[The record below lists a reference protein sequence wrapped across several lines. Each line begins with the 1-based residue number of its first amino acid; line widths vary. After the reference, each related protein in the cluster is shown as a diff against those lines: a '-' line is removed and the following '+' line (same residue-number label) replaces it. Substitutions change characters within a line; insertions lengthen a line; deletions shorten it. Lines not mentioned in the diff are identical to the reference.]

1 MSILQKAR
9 TWLALKAFDLADAIS
24 YRKLLGSSESDAG
37 PAVSPRTALQLATV
51 WACVRLI
58 SETIATLPLLVYQ
71 RNSADD
77 GRSVARNHPLYAI
90 LHDSP
95 NANMTAV
102 EFWEA
107 VVAQL
112 CLWGNAY
119 CLKSFAPGGR
129 LIALDPLRPD
139 LMVVRLMRDG
149 SLKFCYS
156 DPKGYV
162 EYSEDQIF
170 HVKGFGVDGLIGLSP
185 IAYARNSLGSAR
197 AADEAS
203 GKVFK
208 NGMRA
213 GGALTMANI
222 LNPDQRKQIRESMA
236 EQLAGAANT
245 GKLMVLEGGSTY
257 TPLSMNPDDAQ
268 MLQTRSFNIEE
279 ICRWFRVPPFMVG
292 HSEKSTSWGTG
303 LEQQMIGFLTFAL
316 RPYLTRIE
324 QGIRKSLL
332 PPAERGRV
340 FAEYSL
346 EGLMRA
352 DSAARAAFYASAAQ
366 NGWLTRNEIR
376 SLENRPPLAG
386 GDELTVQSNL
396 VPLSLL
402 GKVTNTA
409 QAAKSAIL
417 NWLGLDAPGEHDEA

>member
-1 MSILQKAR
+1 MNIIRKASA
-9 TWLALKAFDLADAIS
+9 WLAQKAFDIADAVT
-24 YRKLLGSSESDAG
+24 YRRLVGGDSHAG
-37 PAVSPRTALQLATV
+37 HKVSPRTALQLATV

-58 SETIATLPLLVYQ
+58 SETIATLPLVVYQ
-71 RNSADD
+71 RNPGDD
-77 GRSVARNHPLYAI
+77 GRSVARNHSLYAI

-112 CLWGNAY
+112 CLWGNSY
-119 CLKSFAPGGR
+119 SLKSFSAGK

-139 LMVVRLMRDG
+139 LMVVKLQRDG

-162 EYSEDQIF
+162 EYGEDEIF
-170 HVKGFGVDGLIGLSP
+170 HVKGFSFDGMIGLSP
-185 IAYARNSLGSAR
+185 IAHARNCLGSAM

-203 GKVFK
+203 GKVFR

-213 GGALTMANI
+213 GGALTMQGV
-222 LNPDQRKQIRESMA
+222 LTKEQRDQVRTSMA
-236 EQLAGAANT
+236 EQLAGTANT
-245 GKLMVLEGGSTY
+245 GKLMVLEGGATY
-257 TPLSMNPDDAQ
+257 SPLSINPDDAQ
-268 MLQTRSFNIEE
+268 MLETRAFNIEE

-316 RPYLTRIE
+316 RPYLARIE
-324 QGIRKSLL
+324 QGIKKSLL
-332 PPAERGRV
+332 PANERGRV
-340 FAEYSL
+340 FAEFSL

-352 DSAARAAFYASAAQ
+352 DSAGRAALYASAAQ
-366 NGWLTRNEIR
+366 NGWMTRNEIR
-376 SLENRPPLAG
+376 ALENRPPVAG

-396 VPLSLL
+396 IPLTLL

-417 NWLGLDAPGEHDEA
+417 NWLGLDAPGDNDEA